1 MGTTTHSIEANALCA
16 RFTISGPSSKNFPAF
31 MEGVEEVRQ
40 GEKRLFWRAKIGGKV
55 KEWEAEIT
63 NQVPDE
69 RIAWQSVWME
79 VRTQEL

>member
-1 MGTTTHSIEANALCA
+1 
-16 RFTISGPSSKNFPAF
+16 